1 MSFDMAAYGIVF
13 ENQNG
18 DANGITPIMAPK
30 VPPNGMPGSSEHST
44 QARPPVPTDILDA
57 LRAATGPLH
66 SEVDRCLP
74 LARPSPSLADYRNH
88 LRLLDAWMRRLAAF
102 EPGPPPLDAH
112 RRQLADDLRLCDAL
126 LPAEPSPHEAG
137 TDPGTVRRDAAFVWG
152 LAYVL
157 EGSRLGGRVLYRQL
171 AERLAPH
178 PLNYLQGAGEQT
190 GAQWKGFI
198 AELRAQ
204 SFTPEAVR
212 SACDGAVHA
221 FDSLLQCHR
230 SAEALA

>member
-1 MSFDMAAYGIVF
+1 
-13 ENQNG
+13 
-18 DANGITPIMAPK
+18 
-30 VPPNGMPGSSEHST
+30 MPS
-44 QARPPVPTDILDA
+44 DILDA

-66 SEVDRCLP
+66 AEVDQCLP
-74 LARPSPSLADYRNH
+74 LARPSPGLADYRAH
-88 LRLLDAWMRRLAAF
+88 LRLLDAWMQGLAAV
-102 EPGPPPLDAH
+102 EPVPPPLDAH

-126 LPAEPSPHEAG
+126 LPAEQRRHD
-137 TDPGTVRRDAAFVWG
+137 TDAPTPAVRRDAAFAWG

-190 GAQWKGFI
+190 GARWKAFI

-204 SFTPEAVR
+204 HFAPEAVR
-212 SACDGAVHA
+212 SACDGAVHG
-221 FDSLLQCHR
+221 FEQLLQCHR
-230 SAEALA
+230 RAEASA